1 MATIA
6 LPEAAAVFSGI
17 LVLSFGL
24 TILFSGLFTS
34 YFGAGK
40 SRKIGM
46 GLVIVGLLTMFAWT
60 TITFGV
66 TVFTTV
72 DAWNA
77 DHMATGVAAL
87 GAGILGLAAALV
99 LFLVAIMRA

>member
-1 MATIA
+1 MV
-6 LPEAAAVFSGI
+6 LSDAAAVFGGM

-24 TILFSGLFTS
+24 TILFCGMFTT

-46 GLVIVGLLTMFAWT
+46 GLVIVGLLTMFAWI

-66 TVFTTV
+66 NVFGTIE
-72 DAWNA
+72 AWNA
-77 DHMATGVAAL
+77 PQMAVAVSAVAAGAL
-87 GAGILGLAAALV
+87 GGLVALGM
-99 LFLVAIMRA
+99 FLVAIMRA

>member
-1 MATIA
+1 MP
-6 LPEAAAVFSGI
+6 LGDAAAVFSGI
-17 LVLSFGL
+17 LVLGFGL
-24 TILFSGLFTS
+24 TILFCGMFTT

-40 SRKIGM
+40 SRKVGM
-46 GLVIVGLLTMFAWT
+46 GLVIVGLLTLFAWI

-66 TVFTTV
+66 NVFGTI

-77 DHMATGVAAL
+77 QQMATGIAGVAAGLL
-87 GAGILGLAAALV
+87 GGLVALA